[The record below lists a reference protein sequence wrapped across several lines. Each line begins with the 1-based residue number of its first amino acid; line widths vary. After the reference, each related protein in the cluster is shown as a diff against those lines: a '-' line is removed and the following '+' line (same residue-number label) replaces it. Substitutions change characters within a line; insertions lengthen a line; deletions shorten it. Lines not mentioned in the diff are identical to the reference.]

1 MKNQKN
7 ISQSISDFEKRKLQ
21 TSLRF
26 SVRVRSS
33 RRKARNRVCALPFFY
48 GNFYSL
54 EPNINRLSCIDWFG
68 SYLEDL
74 RFMCIIMCCQFH
86 LEIGFV

>member
-33 RRKARNRVCALPFFY
+33 RRKARTRVCALFN
-48 GNFYSL
+48 GNFYST
-54 EPNINRLSCIDWFG
+54 EPINNLSCIDWFG
-68 SYLEDL
+68 SHLEDL
-74 RFMCIIMCCQFH
+74 RFMCITMLSTSIS
-86 LEIGFV
+86 LEVGFV